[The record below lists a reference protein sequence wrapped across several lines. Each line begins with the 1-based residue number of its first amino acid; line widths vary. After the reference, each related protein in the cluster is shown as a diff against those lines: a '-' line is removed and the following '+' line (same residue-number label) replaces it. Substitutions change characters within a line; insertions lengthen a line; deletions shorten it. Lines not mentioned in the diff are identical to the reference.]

1 MNDKLD
7 FHSNGVNILSLFDGM
22 CCGML
27 AFQSAGVPVKSY
39 TAYEIDKYAIQTATH
54 NFPEIKEC
62 GDVFAADFSQYKDID
77 YLIGGSPCFTKGHFV
92 LTDKGYKD
100 ISEIK
105 VGDYVLTHTGAYKK
119 VIRTN
124 QRDAEI
130 YDLKVMGYPTFH
142 TTANHPFYTIKRDKC
157 SNKEYSE
164 IHSWRKFSDLPKWT
178 DVKDL
183 STDHFC
189 GQHIFDTNG
198 DNEYAIDE
206 EFAYILGRYVADGH
220 IRKTKR
226 KGRKDSYL
234 YQVVL
239 SIGASKLD
247 KFKERI
253 TLRNYSCYE
262 HTQSVYRCVF
272 SSMDLLN
279 FIEEH
284 GFGTSAYTKCI
295 PEFVFNLPKN
305 IQTAFLEGYTNGDGC
320 YIEMSDEYSLSTISP
335 CLAFGLQRLIT
346 SIYQTSV
353 TVRISDNNRYH
364 EIDGREIK
372 SNYPLYTILF
382 KKGLRKQSVAH
393 IQNNIL
399 WTQVKSVVET
409 DRIETVYNI
418 EVEEDN
424 SYTVNNC
431 IVHNCTYWSIAQSSD
446 RRETTASG
454 IGWELFSQYV
464 RALREVKPKYFIYEN
479 NKSMSQAIRD
489 SITKEFGF
497 DAICINSAL
506 VSAQNRQR
514 LYWVGKRNDDGT
526 YSKVNVEQPE
536 DRGILLKDILNSPV
550 QYSRK
555 YGVKK
560 SNDKSFAVLAS
571 DWRGVNRNQMQNAI
585 VEPVGDNE
593 EGKAFCLTSRYY
605 KGFGNNPGRSLEKH
619 RDTMVAEP
627 VNITKDGKSQTIK
640 AQYQQTSIAN
650 ICCYTST
657 YGASGVAE
665 PVVGAAQR
673 GRYNENDEVEQTFE
687 VREDEK
693 SNCVTTVNKDCMVA
707 VGVDSPKQ
715 VRSLPRPNGELSA
728 SQAFRIY
735 DVEGKSVTINA
746 NGGGAGGKTGL
757 YAVDI
762 ECRGYAQPCE
772 WDENG
777 IPTKAISGT
786 DGKKYIV
793 YEVKDGKI
801 TIKDKIYPIKLKD
814 GYYII
819 RKLTVTECM
828 RLQTV
833 PEWYEFPVSDSQ
845 AYRMLGNG
853 WTIEVIAHLIKAT
866 LQENTQ

>member
-1 MNDKLD
+1 
-7 FHSNGVNILSLFDGM
+7 
-22 CCGML
+22 
-27 AFQSAGVPVKSY
+27 
-39 TAYEIDKYAIQTATH
+39 
-54 NFPEIKEC
+54 
-62 GDVFAADFSQYKDID
+62 
-77 YLIGGSPCFTKGHFV
+77 
-92 LTDKGYKD
+92 
-100 ISEIK
+100 
-105 VGDYVLTHTGAYKK
+105 
-119 VIRTN
+119 
-124 QRDAEI
+124 
-130 YDLKVMGYPTFH
+130 
-142 TTANHPFYTIKRDKC
+142 
-157 SNKEYSE
+157 
-164 IHSWRKFSDLPKWT
+164 
-178 DVKDL
+178 
-183 STDHFC
+183 
-189 GQHIFDTNG
+189 
-198 DNEYAIDE
+198 
-206 EFAYILGRYVADGH
+206 
-220 IRKTKR
+220 
-226 KGRKDSYL
+226 
-234 YQVVL
+234 
-239 SIGASKLD
+239 
-247 KFKERI
+247 
-253 TLRNYSCYE
+253 
-262 HTQSVYRCVF
+262 
-272 SSMDLLN
+272 MDLLN
-279 FIEEH
+279 FIEGH

-399 WTQVKSVVET
+399 WTQVKSVIET

-446 RRETTASG
+446 KRETTASG
-454 IGWELFSQYV
+454 MGWELFSQYV
-464 RALREVKPKYFIYEN
+464 RALRTVKPKYFIYEN

-665 PVVGAAQR
+665 PVNTTVEGKAQCVRATCYKDTIRNLVGNNVDRRTAVAEPVIGVAQR
-673 GRYNENDEVEQTFE
+673 GRYNEGGDIEQTFE
-687 VREDEK
+687 AREDNK

-715 VRSLPRPNGELSA
+715 VGSLPRPNGELSA

-757 YAVDI
+757 YAIDI
-762 ECRGYAQPCE
+762 QYRGYAEPCE

-786 DGKKYIV
+786 DGKKYVV
-793 YEVKDGKI
+793 YEVKDGQI
-801 TIKDKIYPIKLKD
+801 TIKDKTYPIKLKN

-833 PEWYEFPVSDSQ
+833 LDWYEFPVSDTQ
-845 AYRMLGNG
+845 AYKMLGNG
-853 WTIEVIAHLIKAT
+853 WTIEVIAHLIKST
-866 LQENTQ
+866 L